1 MKVLAVLNER
11 GLLSEQNEYFL
22 PSDRIP
28 YWMAG
33 IKVQCL
39 IDWEKES
46 LPSVRSWISQPLPG
60 SIQMTK
66 WNV

>member
-11 GLLSEQNEYFL
+11 GLFCGENEYIL

-28 YWMAG
+28 TRLAV

-39 IDWEKES
+39 ID
-46 LPSVRSWISQPLPG
+46 
-60 SIQMTK
+60 
-66 WNV
+66 